1 MTTDPGQAHSA
12 TPPVTPPVGPPVP
25 APPRHFPPTAQGS
38 GPASRGPQRRFT
50 RWIVGGVVLVAVAA
64 AGVASGWALRG
75 ATSTQTPTTPSA
87 SRAPSGAGFDIAQA
101 KTQACNGYATAGTQ
115 WARDDPKV
123 TAVTADFDTKQTQV
137 AAQLAQL
144 TDPNAPLTSST
155 RFAMCG
161 SRSLTSPPARRDC
174 DAGRNQRQN
183 RPSQCCNVHRQQG
196 VRPDLDSPD
205 SAARYCQDLWMRLFQ
220 ATSVSV
226 DWQGSSG
233 VMSTGRSSSFPLW
246 NTAPARTRATRCGAF
261 TARQRVCAASMSL

>member
-115 WARDDPKV
+115 WARAYKEWLRTLSPGWRWNDPAV
-123 TAVTADFDTKQTQV
+123 VDSTARFDTV
-137 AAQLAQL
+137 ANQAVLQMNGLIDPSTPSDVAQAIHGYTAAILAYAARHGRAPQ
-144 TDPNAPLTSST
+144 DQMNAAYRPAVYRNSCS
-155 RFAMCG
+155 G
-161 SRSLTSPPARRDC
+161 SAS
-174 DAGRNQRQN
+174 
-183 RPSQCCNVHRQQG
+183 
-196 VRPDLDSPD
+196 
-205 SAARYCQDLWMRLFQ
+205 SAAVL
-220 ATSVSV
+220 
-226 DWQGSSG
+226 
-233 VMSTGRSSSFPLW
+233 
-246 NTAPARTRATRCGAF
+246 
-261 TARQRVCAASMSL
+261 AAERRR